1 MPGCAMSKTNWI
13 DRDLIVGPYIALV
26 QTEKQ
31 FHAAMSHC
39 QIPKDQRGA
48 WIKTP
53 TANAT
58 MHWFD
63 NPKGEQ
69 CCIVA
74 VREKKG
80 VTPVEICGLLVHE
93 AVHIWQAFR
102 ERIGEDNPS
111 KEFEAY
117 AIQAISQRLMAAYK
131 HKAVK

>member
-1 MPGCAMSKTNWI
+1 MSKIKWI
-13 DRDLIVGPYIALV
+13 DRDLIAGPYIALV
-26 QTEKQ
+26 QSEKQ
-31 FHAAMSHC
+31 FHKAMSHC
-39 QIPKDQRGA
+39 QIPKAGHGD

-53 TANAT
+53 QANAT
-58 MHWFD
+58 MHWFE

-80 VTPVEICGLLVHE
+80 VTPLEIFGLLVHE

-102 ERIGEDNPS
+102 ERIGEDHPS

-117 AIQAISQRLMAAYK
+117 AIQAISQRLMHAYK
-131 HKAVK
+131 HKGIK